1 MILTPVRI
9 CSDRGDFVLLSAS
22 SKLRRLAFNT
32 ALLTVSGLVMRGIA
46 LLYQVWLAG
55 RIGAQG
61 IGLFQLI
68 SSVQALAATFAISG
82 VRYAS
87 TRLVA
92 EELGSGRPGGV
103 RRVMRLCLG
112 YGGVFGLA
120 ALALLLRFA
129 EPIGFL
135 WVGDARTVLSLR
147 LSAYSLPFIPLAAVF
162 SGYFTAVGRVWKS
175 ALSQLAEQLVRIT
188 LVTLLLRAAPAQD
201 VEKTCAAVV
210 LGGLGAELFSCL
222 FYLALYLLDIRRRF
236 SHGEVGARLPRRLVG
251 VAVPLALSAY
261 ARVALSTLQHLLVPR
276 GLRASGLTAEA
287 ALSGYGIVHGMV
299 FPIVTFPAC
308 ILYSLAELL
317 VPTLT
322 EAQMSGSPERVA
334 AAVNRLLEKC
344 LLFSLG
350 TAAILFSG
358 APLLAQAVYHSAEAG
373 GYIRVFACLVPVMY
387 LDTVTDGCLKGLG
400 EQLWSMCVNVAD
412 SALSVALVLLLLP
425 RYALEGYLA
434 ILFGT
439 ELFNFALSVYRLRQV
454 ARLRLRLRALLA
466 GAVCAVG
473 AAALPPLLTRPL
485 AALPEKPLCAL
496 FVLVGAAVFYALLR
510 LTGELRPLRPRLRA

>member
-1 MILTPVRI
+1 M
-9 CSDRGDFVLLSAS
+9 S
-22 SKLRRLAFNT
+22 SKLRRLLFNT
-32 ALLTVSGLVMRGIA
+32 ALLTVSGLIMRGIA

-55 RIGAQG
+55 RIGAAG
-61 IGLFQLI
+61 IGLFQLV

-82 VRYAS
+82 VRFAS

-120 ALALLLRFA
+120 ALALMLRFA

-175 ALSQLAEQLVRIT
+175 ALSQLMEQLVRIA

-210 LGGLGAELFSCL
+210 LGGVGAELFSCL
-222 FYLALYLLDIRRRF
+222 FYLTLYLFDRRKRF
-236 SHGEVGARLPRRLVG
+236 APGPSGARLPRRLLA

-261 ARVALSTLQHLLVPR
+261 ARVALSTIQHLLVPR
-276 GLRASGLTAEA
+276 GLRASGLSADA
-287 ALSGYGIVHGMV
+287 ALAGYGIVHGMV
-299 FPIVTFPAC
+299 FPIVTFPSC
-308 ILYSLAELL
+308 ILYALADLL

-322 EAQMSGSPERVA
+322 EAQMSGSPERIA
-334 AAVNRLLEKC
+334 SAVNRLLEKC

-350 TAAILFSG
+350 TAAILLSG
-358 APLLAQAVYHSAEAG
+358 AQLLGQAVYKSAEAG
-373 GYIRVFACLVPVMY
+373 AYIRVFACLVPVMY

-412 SALSVALVLLLLP
+412 SALSIALVLLLLP
-425 RYALEGYLA
+425 RYALGGYLA

-439 ELFNFALSVYRLRQV
+439 ELFNFALSM
-454 ARLRLRLRALLA
+454 LRLRKITQVRLRPRALLI
-466 GAVCAVG
+466 GALCAAG
-473 AAALPPLLTRPL
+473 AAAFPPLLLRPL
-485 AALPEKPLCAL
+485 SSLPDKPLCAL
-496 FVLVGAAVFYALLR
+496 FVLTGAACYALLLR
-510 LTGELRPLRPRLRA
+510 LCGELNLPRRRLQA